1 MRKFDQ
7 GPANAAAR
15 AQDLRKGLV
24 YVPIALLPAV
34 PVLLVAGIYWGL
46 LSFVVLL
53 TAALALLAPR
63 ALAAF
68 ALLPEGRARRQG
80 RWP

>member
-1 MRKFDQ
+1 MTESDQ
-7 GPANAAAR
+7 LPANAAAR
-15 AQDLRKGLV
+15 AQALRKGLV

-34 PVLLVAGIYWGL
+34 PVLLLAGIYWGL
-46 LSFVVLL
+46 LTFVVLL
-53 TAALALLAPR
+53 TCCLVLLAPR

-68 ALLPEGRARRQG
+68 ATLPEGRARRQG